1 MKQPKHKRSK
11 AQRAASRTWAAAG
24 RASQKKKR
32 DFELSHHLPT
42 RSKAQK
48 QASLKWRAAGRAAQ
62 SRKAAGLKPLPKHK
76 PALAGGTAGTSLVLP
91 SLAAANR
98 VWPCCTATAIAA
110 HLYVTCGILA
120 SEDDIMALHLAAG
133 GEDGAYI
140 PDLLEVASS
149 GFAGTRIS
157 RFFPVWDVSLPG
169 IVAGLRLP
177 GGTHAALLL
186 PRGACVSWGS
196 ILPVTGTVTEAWH
209 AEWEAIDGH

>member
-1 MKQPKHKRSK
+1 
-11 AQRAASRTWAAAG
+11 
-24 RASQKKKR
+24 
-32 DFELSHHLPT
+32 
-42 RSKAQK
+42 
-48 QASLKWRAAGRAAQ
+48 
-62 SRKAAGLKPLPKHK
+62 
-76 PALAGGTAGTSLVLP
+76 
-91 SLAAANR
+91 
-98 VWPCCTATAIAA
+98 VWPCCAATAIAA

-120 SEDDIMALHLAAG
+120 SEDDIMALHYAAG
-133 GEDGAYI
+133 GDGDGAYI

-209 AEWEAIDGH
+209 AEWEVSDGW